1 MKVKFVKSRNRT
13 IPFLFAA
20 LLLLSVQCQPSKD
33 SRVLADSSGKKV
45 NSVDI
50 YYSAEEDPIA
60 FSAEDLEHMLMSMG
74 AKVTMNTL
82 SSLSDSPTGTF
93 VVIAKTSPELQEK
106 LAVAGG
112 KAIGSQDDQDYALR
126 VTHKDG
132 IHGYWALG
140 GDRIGAMYGGIHIAE
155 IIAGGSLADFQDE
168 DKTPY
173 IQKRGLKF
181 NIPLDRRTP
190 SFDDGGVAANTNR
203 KNVWDINFWKE
214 YFDVI
219 ARQRYNV
226 LSLWNRHPFP
236 SLVQVPG
243 YEDIALQGVMDE
255 THEFINNWSINR
267 KIEFWNEVLELAY
280 ERGIEVWP
288 VVWNVELQGTEDNE
302 YGINKEKGN
311 QITIDY
317 LRKSVK
323 QLLLTYPRLAGI
335 GVTAGERMQEYS
347 DSEKEQWVWDTYGM
361 GVMDVKELQPD
372 RNIRFV
378 HRHWL
383 TDWDEI
389 GNRFSQLPDGFEM
402 ALKYAQAR
410 LYSSNKPSWAARQLD
425 KIPMEMAT
433 WWNLRNDDIF
443 IQRWGDPDFVREY
456 ILYFPHKSKPCDR
469 SPCLTAGYI
478 MGSDRYFWGRESMSK
493 NPQTPRQFENEKH
506 WYKFLLWGRLGYDPN
521 TPDELFKGLIKYRF
535 PTVDASNVFDSWKAA
550 SKIIPMVNRF
560 HWLPWDYMWWVEKG
574 TGNSWSDI
582 DGYHNINHVIVKETQ
597 NVSGYST
604 IQEFVDGK
612 DKETSPLAVAD
623 ELEVNANEALQ
634 GIASMTDNGN
644 IELKET
650 LGDIRSQAYFGLY
663 WSHKIRGGV
672 ELAYF
677 RKNKNPEH
685 KEQAVHHLEKAL
697 EEWKNYAAQLEESYE
712 KVRFSG
718 HDVFDWDALTTD
730 VENDITIAREEE

>member
-1 MKVKFVKSRNRT
+1 MKKIVTQTVKLS
-13 IPFLFAA
+13 FLLTAF
-20 LLLLSVQCQPSKD
+20 LLLSVQCQRSKD
-33 SRVLADSSGKKV
+33 TRVLTDPIGKIV
-45 NSVDI
+45 ESVEI
-50 YYSAEEDPIA
+50 YFDTEEDAIA
-60 FSAEDLEHMLMSMG
+60 FSAADLERILGTMGVEVSMNP
-74 AKVTMNTL
+74 VN
-82 SSLSDSPTGTF
+82 SLSDSRAGTF
-93 VVIAKTSPELQEK
+93 VVIAETSPELQEK
-106 LAVAGG
+106 LVVAGG
-112 KAIGSQDDQDYALR
+112 KAIGSQAEQDYALR
-126 VTHKDG
+126 VTLKDG

-140 GDRIGAMYGGIHIAE
+140 GDRIGAMYGGIHIGE
-155 IIAGGSLADFQDE
+155 IIAGGSLANLKNE

-173 IQKRGLKF
+173 IHKRGLKF

-190 SFDDGGVAANTNR
+190 SFDDGGAAANTNR

-243 YEDIALQGVMDE
+243 YEQIALQGVMDE
-255 THEFINNWSINR
+255 NHEFLNNWSINR

-280 ERGIEVWP
+280 NRGIEVWP

-311 QITIDY
+311 PVTIDY
-317 LRKSVK
+317 LCKSVK

-335 GVTAGERMQEYS
+335 GVTAGEKMQEYT

-389 GNRFSQLPDGFEM
+389 GSRFSQLPDGFEM

-410 LYSSNKPSWAARQLD
+410 LYSATNPSWAARQLA
-425 KIPMEMAT
+425 KIPMDMAT

-456 ILYFPHKSKPCDR
+456 ILNWPHKSKPCEQ

-478 MGSDRYFWGRESMSK
+478 MGSDRYFWGRESMSR

-506 WYKFLLWGRLGYDPN
+506 WYKFLLWGRLGYDPYSS
-521 TPDELFKGLIKYRF
+521 DDVFKGLIKYRF
-535 PTVDASNVFDSWKAA
+535 PSVDASIVFDSWKAS

-560 HWLPWDYMWWVEKG
+560 HWWPWDYMWWVEKG

-582 DGYHNINHVIVKETQ
+582 NGYHNINHVIVNKTQ
-597 NVSGYST
+597 NVSGYAT
-604 IQEFVDGK
+604 IEEFVAGEK
-612 DKETSPLAVAD
+612 KGTSPLAVAD
-623 ELEVNANEALQ
+623 ELEANAKAALE
-634 GIASMTDNGN
+634 GLANLGDDGN
-644 IELKET
+644 IELRET

-663 WSHKIRGGV
+663 WAEKIRGGV
-672 ELAYF
+672 ELQRF
-677 RKNKNPEH
+677 RISKKPEH
-685 KEQAVHHLEKAL
+685 KENAVMFLEKSL
-697 EEWKNYAAQLEESYE
+697 EAYKQYAAQLGESYE

-718 HDVFDWDALTTD
+718 HDVFDWDAMVSE
-730 VENDITIAREEE
+730 VEKDIRIARDDE